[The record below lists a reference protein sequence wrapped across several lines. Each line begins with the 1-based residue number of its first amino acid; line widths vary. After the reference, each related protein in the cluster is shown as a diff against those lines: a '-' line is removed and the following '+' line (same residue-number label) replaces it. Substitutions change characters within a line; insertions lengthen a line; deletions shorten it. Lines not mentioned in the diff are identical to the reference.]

1 MKCGHDSTINVSQ
14 RTPNI
19 SLTPTLIKCGNYKK
33 SFSFQNIVVSVINQE
48 NGPGKSAA
56 DGRERIDYYCE
67 ELNNLLNELFPRRR
81 KIFSDSDTILSLVWK
96 DPVYRKINRESDKKV
111 YITIQTMSMSNKK
124 TP

>member
-1 MKCGHDSTINVSQ
+1 MIRKDI
-14 RTPNI
+14 
-19 SLTPTLIKCGNYKK
+19 
-33 SFSFQNIVVSVINQE
+33 FQNLVVSVINQE

-96 DPVYRKINRESDKKV
+96 DPVYRK
-111 YITIQTMSMSNKK
+111 
-124 TP
+124 